1 METVEI
7 VQVAGGESSQAASI
21 TLREIATALGKFIAS
36 NYKESNLHWVGVVGE
51 LPYEKKED
59 QRIWDND
66 NDMLVIGVSEGLNEG
81 YRIFVMADKFRDE
94 CVMKPLLQIKLLG
107 GEESAFD
114 EAKYVKKFF
123 SSPEFYRVLGQL

>member
-7 VQVAGGESSQAASI
+7 VPVAESESAQAVSV
-21 TLREIATALGKFIAS
+21 TLREIAKALENFISS
-36 NYKESNLHWVGVVGE
+36 NFKESNLHWVGVVGE
-51 LPYEKKED
+51 LPWDKKED
-59 QRIWDND
+59 QRIWEND